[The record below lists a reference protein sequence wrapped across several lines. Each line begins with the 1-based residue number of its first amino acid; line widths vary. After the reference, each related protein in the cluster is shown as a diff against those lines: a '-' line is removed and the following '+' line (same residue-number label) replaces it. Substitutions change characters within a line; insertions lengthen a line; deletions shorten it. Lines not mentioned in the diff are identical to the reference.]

1 MHPRASLA
9 PQTLQLI
16 QALTPV
22 AIAQA
27 EAKVADLEV
36 LAEAQTVDS
45 TEAGLVASEAAHTI
59 VSRVGPVGTSTATDG
74 RRSRCLRSKTVPTA

>member
-45 TEAGLVASEAAHTI
+45 TEAGLAASEAAHII
-59 VSRVGPVGTSTATDG
+59 VSRVGPVGTSAATDG